1 MIIKMKK
8 IALLTTIVSFLFSCD
23 SNQDS
28 PKNSITGN
36 ISNLDENTKI
46 YFDYIT
52 PTEVITKDSTTTDPD
67 GNFAFHYQVDETAFY
82 RLRINEQNMVTL
94 VLEKNETPIINGDG
108 LNLMDTYTIENSKE
122 ANRLKKFNLTYKI
135 NAVTQDSLGRIY
147 AANQNNPEIFRALQV
162 AKFTAVNKM
171 SQDFISLINEN
182 HASLVSL
189 AAVQQLDPK
198 ANNELYKSVDEA
210 LMNKMPN
217 SIYVQQFHQ
226 AVEKMINL
234 SVGDE
239 APEIT
244 LNDINNNPI
253 SLSSLRGKVVL
264 LDFWASW
271 CRPCRAENPNVVKA
285 YNKYKSK
292 GFDVFSVSLDGMP
305 QQQNAKQN
313 WIDAIAKDGLV
324 WENHVSDLKGW
335 SSSVVPLYGI
345 QGIPFT
351 LLIDREGIII
361 GKNLRGEDLENKLA
375 EIF

>member
-1 MIIKMKK
+1 MKK

-147 AANQNNPEIFRALQV
+147 AANQNNPEIFRALQI

-198 ANNELYKSVDEA
+198 ANNELYKTVDEA
-210 LMNKMPN
+210 LMKKMPN